1 MFLNMIWSYD
11 EQDSYASF
19 HFLLLQRK
27 THVYLSV
34 HRYFTPN
41 LCLPI
46 CHFFHKIWKSGFSTY
61 SLNFYS
67 IIHATYHWNFC
78 VWISDG
84 NIHEKGVM
92 AKFLY
97 FNWNKLSKEAALK
110 LQSMKSYLSVFFF
123 CNHMIHHITSFLL
136 LKFNVSK
143 FFCT

>member
-1 MFLNMIWSYD
+1 MICFSIWSGHMMNKIHMHHSISCYYK
-11 EQDSYASF
+11 EKLMSICPF
-19 HFLLLQRK
+19 MGI
-27 THVYLSV
+27 
-34 HRYFTPN
+34 
-41 LCLPI
+41 LPQI
-46 CHFFHKIWKSGFSTY
+46 YVFPFVIFSHKIWKSGFSTY

-123 CNHMIHHITSFLL
+123 AITWYITSHH
-136 LKFNVSK
+136 
-143 FFCT
+143 FFS